1 MMIDRDEFLKSYNIE
16 QEDFEAAD
24 MPWEEL
30 AAIYEDYQAMEG
42 KLRNIGKDFVYDY
55 LYDIE
60 RAGIHSYRYRT
71 KDPGHLLEK
80 IIRKRVEH
88 FERFKDINRT
98 NYHKYVT
105 DLIGIRVFSCTVRTG
120 SISITILP
128 VCLRMTPGFMYGT
141 GSRILTGIPGIII
154 LQSGPRSTGVTG
166 IPGYTMRT

>member
-60 RAGIHSYRYRT
+60 PESIPTATEQRTRGIFWKKSSGRGWSILNGLR
-71 KDPGHLLEK
+71 
-80 IIRKRVEH
+80 I
-88 FERFKDINRT
+88 
-98 NYHKYVT
+98 
-105 DLIGIRVFSCTVRTG
+105 STG
-120 SISITILP
+120 PITIN
-128 VCLRMTPGFMYGT
+128 M
-141 GSRILTGIPGIII
+141 
-154 LQSGPRSTGVTG
+154 
-166 IPGYTMRT
+166 

>member
-60 RAGIHSYRYRT
+60 SIPTATEQRTRGIFWKKSSGRGWSILNGLR
-71 KDPGHLLEK
+71 
-80 IIRKRVEH
+80 I
-88 FERFKDINRT
+88 
-98 NYHKYVT
+98 
-105 DLIGIRVFSCTVRTG
+105 STG
-120 SISITILP
+120 PITIN
-128 VCLRMTPGFMYGT
+128 M
-141 GSRILTGIPGIII
+141 
-154 LQSGPRSTGVTG
+154 
-166 IPGYTMRT
+166 

>member
-24 MPWEEL
+24 MSWEEL

-80 IIRKRVEH
+80 SSGRGWSILNGLRI
-88 FERFKDINRT
+88 
-98 NYHKYVT
+98 
-105 DLIGIRVFSCTVRTG
+105 STG
-120 SISITILP
+120 PITIN
-128 VCLRMTPGFMYGT
+128 M
-141 GSRILTGIPGIII
+141 
-154 LQSGPRSTGVTG
+154 
-166 IPGYTMRT
+166 